1 MRLKTLEEGNDEEK
15 QKVAFMLPGEIPWK
29 NWDTENWVVFAETP
43 QNDRK
48 VKSYENNDKL
58 CFCLFAGYK
67 QWDLCMYIYIYINL
81 W

>member
-67 QWDLCMYIYIYINL
+67 Q
-81 W
+81 

>member
-48 VKSYENNDKL
+48 VKSYENSVFLRVTNNEIYV
-58 CFCLFAGYK
+58 C
-67 QWDLCMYIYIYINL
+67 IYIYINL